1 MEILDNSI
9 APILNLI
16 ALLISKE
23 TIQVTWKLQEA
34 LTLFPFPFPFPF
46 SSFKFRST

>member
-23 TIQVTWKLQEA
+23 TIQVKWKLQEA
-34 LTLFPFPFPFPF
+34 LTLFPFPFPF

>member
-23 TIQVTWKLQEA
+23 TIQVTWKLQKA
-34 LTLFPFPFPFPF
+34 LTLFPFPFPF

>member
-16 ALLISKE
+16 ALLISNE

-34 LTLFPFPFPFPF
+34 LTLFPFPFPF